1 MTGYIFINANKFV
14 YLCVCV
20 CVCLGQ
26 ADTHRYKINTQHSVF
41 ITELHA
47 RLNDEWKLNES
58 PSQMQ
63 SKMGM
68 EMDTDTGYGMR
79 NSQDTGSTSTSI
91 SSIPF
96 SPAPLVTVFKA
107 DILTLSPLNLYV
119 QGAINAILKP
129 SNIQIRNRVNFWR
142 ASKSLLMSWGALIFR
157 NAKITKYTWQS
168 ID

>member
-1 MTGYIFINANKFV
+1 
-14 YLCVCV
+14 
-20 CVCLGQ
+20 
-26 ADTHRYKINTQHSVF
+26 
-41 ITELHA
+41 
-47 RLNDEWKLNES
+47 
-58 PSQMQ
+58 
-63 SKMGM
+63 MGM

-129 SNIQIRNRVNFWR
+129 SNIQIRNRVNF
-142 ASKSLLMSWGALIFR
+142 
-157 NAKITKYTWQS
+157 
-168 ID
+168 